1 MNLRNKS
8 NTKYELF
15 IYFVLFSIFIRDFK
29 IYIPLFVLNILYVI
43 YLIFKKEIHINL
55 KKWNIT
61 LALFIIWTVINTI
74 IASFIFKHPVYYSNV
89 IKLLLNMSFLLSIY
103 FVVDGTNKKFHKKTL
118 VRFLEFIILINF
130 IQIIYIYFDGKL
142 FNDFFSGALTESSDA
157 AYTISS
163 YHNIIGAENKNIWA
177 TKFALIYMIYL
188 YICAFDNF
196 NINLIEKIS
205 FIILGIVTVVLLLS
219 RTAQVAIIIPIVFL
233 AFYSMRNL
241 NYKYRIGIYAVSG
254 ILFLG
259 ALFVFFDKFF
269 HLEFNMTDGGFT
281 RLYIWKE
288 FIISVFDTHFIVGN
302 GIGYSAYFIQD
313 ILGRFESNLHNVF
326 LNIFFEL
333 GIIGI
338 VLYITFIIQ
347 FFKDFITRKNI
358 LKNLFM
364 IIFPM
369 LAIVCLQYLGYDNDL
384 VVTLTLLIII
394 NMIMKKDE
402 QRI

>member
-1 MNLRNKS
+1 
-8 NTKYELF
+8 
-15 IYFVLFSIFIRDFK
+15 
-29 IYIPLFVLNILYVI
+29 
-43 YLIFKKEIHINL
+43 
-55 KKWNIT
+55 
-61 LALFIIWTVINTI
+61 
-74 IASFIFKHPVYYSNV
+74 
-89 IKLLLNMSFLLSIY
+89 
-103 FVVDGTNKKFHKKTL
+103 
-118 VRFLEFIILINF
+118 
-130 IQIIYIYFDGKL
+130 
-142 FNDFFSGALTESSDA
+142 
-157 AYTISS
+157 
-163 YHNIIGAENKNIWA
+163 
-177 TKFALIYMIYL
+177 
-188 YICAFDNF
+188 
-196 NINLIEKIS
+196 
-205 FIILGIVTVVLLLS
+205 
-219 RTAQVAIIIPIVFL
+219 
-233 AFYSMRNL
+233 
-241 NYKYRIGIYAVSG
+241 
-254 ILFLG
+254 
-259 ALFVFFDKFF
+259 
-269 HLEFNMTDGGFT
+269 
-281 RLYIWKE
+281 
-288 FIISVFDTHFIVGN
+288 FIVGN

>member
-1 MNLRNKS
+1 
-8 NTKYELF
+8 
-15 IYFVLFSIFIRDFK
+15 
-29 IYIPLFVLNILYVI
+29 
-43 YLIFKKEIHINL
+43 
-55 KKWNIT
+55 
-61 LALFIIWTVINTI
+61 
-74 IASFIFKHPVYYSNV
+74 
-89 IKLLLNMSFLLSIY
+89 
-103 FVVDGTNKKFHKKTL
+103 
-118 VRFLEFIILINF
+118 
-130 IQIIYIYFDGKL
+130 
-142 FNDFFSGALTESSDA
+142 
-157 AYTISS
+157 
-163 YHNIIGAENKNIWA
+163 
-177 TKFALIYMIYL
+177 
-188 YICAFDNF
+188 
-196 NINLIEKIS
+196 
-205 FIILGIVTVVLLLS
+205 
-219 RTAQVAIIIPIVFL
+219 
-233 AFYSMRNL
+233 
-241 NYKYRIGIYAVSG
+241 YKYRIGIYAVSG

-259 ALFVFFDKFF
+259 VLFIFFDKFF
-269 HLEFNMTDGGFT
+269 HLKFNMTDGGFT